1 MSDTSVPP
9 PRAGPSSAGERSPGL
24 SVRTVARE
32 TVGRGR
38 AVHREGRLARPVC
51 AAPVAIDAATPS
63 DADDSRRTSRRS
75 SNDSRRT
82 SRRSSN
88 ASSRRLD
95 FAICSAMSST
105 LVTSVRVSPYPRDGQ
120 VSVPGFARPLDVVN
134 GRLELVHVEGGQWL
148 RHYPRLPGF
157 RSDTK
162 RGRWRLART

>member
-63 DADDSRRTSRRS
+63 D
-75 SNDSRRT
+75 DSRRT